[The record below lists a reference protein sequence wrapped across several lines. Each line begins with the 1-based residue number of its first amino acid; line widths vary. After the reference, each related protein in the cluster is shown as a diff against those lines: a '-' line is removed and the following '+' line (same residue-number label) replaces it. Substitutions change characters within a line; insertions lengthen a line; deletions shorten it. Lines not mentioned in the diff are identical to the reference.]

1 MKQEINHSPVDRV
14 VDYIKTQIAEK
25 QVNPGDRLPSERK
38 LSELLKVGRPHIR
51 AALQKLETYGV
62 VETRPQSGTIVTEF
76 SKSQIDNLFNETL
89 KVDKYD
95 FIVLYTCA
103 YY

>member
-1 MKQEINHSPVDRV
+1 MSMKQEINHSPVDRV

-51 AALQKLETYGV
+51 AALQKLENLWCCRNKT
-62 VETRPQSGTIVTEF
+62 TERNHRNRIF
-76 SKSQIDNLFNETL
+76 
-89 KVDKYD
+89 
-95 FIVLYTCA
+95 
-103 YY
+103 